1 MKYFKFRINSREW
14 HVVFCKK
21 DDNRIKAITEDEV
34 SGLTDYFNLTVY
46 ICIDAPR
53 DLIND
58 TIYHELAHAYIFTYG
73 MGQNE
78 NFSEENVCDM
88 FGAFGEDLFNN
99 AYNLIKYS
107 EKSVDKV
114 E

>member
-1 MKYFKFRINSREW
+1 MKYFKFKINNREW

-21 DDNRIKAITEDEV
+21 DDDRIKAITEDEV

-46 ICIDAPR
+46 ICIDAPK

-58 TIYHELAHAYIFTYG
+58 TIFHELAHAYIFTYG

-88 FGAFGEDLFNN
+88 FGAFGEDLCET
-99 AYNLIKYS
+99 AYKIIQCSRYGLTDT
-107 EKSVDKV
+107 E
-114 E
+114 